1 MNSDILN
8 LLQKNPKKD
17 GSKVNSS
24 DKNITKL
31 DSPKTQL
38 SLFDNMLQSA
48 KITKDIKKI
57 TIKTK
62 DNLSDNNKKE
72 KALQSDL
79 KLNSKDK
86 IDSQKKIVSTNLD
99 KLKFNNQLKQEIPKE
114 SKEIKKE
121 VIKQE
126 IPKESKEIKKE
137 VIKQEIPKESKEIK
151 KNISIGTIK
160 DNVSISSKTN
170 TLITNID
177 NIAKRLVDIVVKN
190 KKELSFEVDNNDAKK
205 TIENLSKS
213 DQEKIFK
220 NVSKK
225 LVSIIVEDKKNSSKP
240 IDDVKLDN
248 TKIESK
254 KVDNKNNNLDTKDDN
269 LNASLEKNSSL
280 MDTLLQQVKNDIEKE
295 KVTNTKK
302 DNISVKLKANTTT
315 DEVKANIFLSLQ
327 KNDQTI
333 TSSRVVKD
341 VKDTILSKKT
351 LDSVEDGA
359 NILKLNPTNIDV
371 SSSNGKGSLEDYQKA
386 KQVLDDNI
394 KKETKKTKE
403 IKEQK
408 GNIARSFL
416 DSKISTTSTKEIMP
430 QNIILDKTH
439 IETTNTQI
447 KNKNTVKDDLKAKKY
462 NNDQE
467 IKQEDIKI
475 STNNTKNIQIK
486 QNESLLEEKVININ
500 VPANEANILKN
511 KIIGA
516 QQRMSSLMSDV
527 AKKMYQDYKPPVT
540 AFRINLTPDSLGSIS
555 VVMKSNKSDN
565 SLKVSMNMSNRSTMD
580 VFADN
585 KSSLQNALANNVGG
599 DANISLDFGMQQDGG
614 QNNQQESG
622 FESFQSSN
630 KTVSS
635 KVSTDEELV
644 DIVDPNVQSNYM

>member
-467 IKQEDIKI
+467 TKQEDIKI

>member
-99 KLKFNNQLKQEIPKE
+99 KLKFNNQL
-114 SKEIKKE
+114 
-121 VIKQE
+121 
-126 IPKESKEIKKE
+126 
-137 VIKQEIPKESKEIK
+137 KQEIPKESKEIK

-467 IKQEDIKI
+467 TKQEDIKI

-644 DIVDPNVQSNYM
+644 DIVDPNVQSDYM